1 MFFPMCGEA
10 KQSGSKK
17 GKEGTRKGG
26 SRGGFEGVVDQQ
38 LLNLLWS
45 VPSPPFL

>member
-17 GKEGTRKGG
+17 GKEGMRKGG
-26 SRGGFEGVVDQQ
+26 NRGGFEGVVAQQ
-38 LLNLLWS
+38 LLYLLS
-45 VPSPPFL
+45 SLPSPPFL